1 MVFGPNLSG
10 GPGSKGVVLVVDDN
24 EVQRML
30 FRGAL
35 LRMGYDV
42 ITARDAP
49 SALDKL
55 KLSQIAGVLLDI
67 VMPGQDG
74 VALCAALRRRLPPA
88 TPILFTT
95 ASDDEGTVLKGL
107 EAGGDDYLIKP
118 ISLKVLGER
127 LERAIQDGKA
137 GTLESRRKEIHAR
150 LSKRRA

>member
-1 MVFGPNLSG
+1 MLTGYNSRSG
-10 GPGSKGVVLVVDDN
+10 LGSKEVILVVDDN
-24 EVQRML
+24 EDQRTL

-35 LRMGYDV
+35 LRGGYDV

-49 SALDKL
+49 SALEKL
-55 KLSQIAGVLLDI
+55 KISQIGAVLLDI
-67 VMPGQDG
+67 VMPGEDG
-74 VALCAALRRRLPPA
+74 VALCAAMRRRLSPS

-127 LERAIQDGKA
+127 LERAILEGKA
-137 GTLESRRKEIHAR
+137 GTLEARRKEIHAR
-150 LSKRRA
+150 LSQRKA